1 MNRLERISSILVQL
15 QSKPVITAQQIADHF
30 DISLRTV
37 YRDIKALEEA
47 GIPLIGNVGVGYSL
61 VEGYKLPPLM
71 FTKEEAIAFLTAEK
85 LIEKLTDTTN
95 AQHYTS
101 GMNKVRSVLRFV
113 EKDYLSGI
121 DNNIKI
127 LGHNSINT
135 NLPVNVTQCI
145 LQSISEHR
153 ILDINYFTLQ
163 RQEESYRKV
172 EPIGCF
178 YSHHH
183 WYLIAYCLKR
193 NDYRSFRIDR
203 IKNFKLTDQKYTKE
217 HPTLSEYIKTHR
229 EQDTLNMVIIRIRK
243 EDNHRFNDYKYYN
256 GWEKEEVAEEY
267 IDQYFKTFDLESFA
281 RWYLSFADIAE
292 IIQPVELK
300 EKVCNM
306 LNIILSRIKE
316 I

>member
-15 QSKPVITAQQIADHF
+15 QSKPIITAQQIADYF

-37 YRDIKALEEA
+37 YRDIKVLEEA

-121 DNNIKI
+121 DNNIQV
-127 LGHNSINT
+127 LGYNNLNT
-135 NLPVNVTQCI
+135 NLPVNVTQRI
-145 LQSISEHR
+145 LQSISEQRVLR
-153 ILDINYFTLQ
+153 ITYFTLQ
-163 RQEESYRKV
+163 RKEENEREI

-178 YSHHH
+178 YSNHH
-183 WYLIAYCLKR
+183 WYLIAYCHERKE
-193 NDYRSFRIDR
+193 YRSFRIDR
-203 IKNFKLTDQKYTKE
+203 IKDFKLTDKAYSKT
-217 HPTLSEYIKTHR
+217 HLTLSEYIKNHR
-229 EQDTLNMVIIRIRK
+229 EQEVLNEVILRIKK
-243 EDNHRFNDYKYYN
+243 EDSHRFNDYKYYN
-256 GWEKEEVAEEY
+256 GWEKEKASENY
-267 IDQYFKTFDLESFA
+267 IDQYYRTFDLDSFA

-292 IIQPVELK
+292 IVEPSELK
-300 EKVCNM
+300 EKVKNL
-306 LNIILSRIKE
+306 LNVILTQSKKI
-316 I
+316 